1 MDPIFGYDAQLG
13 ITIFTPAA
21 IADLYGSSSRLV
33 MRVRESF
40 SVTGR
45 RSVFCVLEAIAS
57 PGKCL
62 AVAAT
67 PVVCCG

>member
-1 MDPIFGYDAQLG
+1 MLGYDAQFG

-21 IADLYGSSSRLV
+21 MADLYGSSSRLV
-33 MRVRESF
+33 MRVWESF
-40 SVTGR
+40 SVTGL
-45 RSVFCVLEAIAS
+45 RSVFCVLEALAS

-67 PVVCCG
+67 PVACCA